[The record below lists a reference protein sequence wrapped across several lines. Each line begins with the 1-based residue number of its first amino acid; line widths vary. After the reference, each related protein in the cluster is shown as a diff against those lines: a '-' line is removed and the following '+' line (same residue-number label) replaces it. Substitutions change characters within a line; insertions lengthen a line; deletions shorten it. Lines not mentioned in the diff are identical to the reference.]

1 MSLLDQIVVLIAN
14 ILTLL
19 IIVDAL
25 SSFFVSPF
33 HPLRQALGR
42 VLNPIYAPVRRI
54 IPPIGMMDFT
64 PLVVMVIIQ
73 IVEYILVRILP

>member
-1 MSLLDQIVVLIAN
+1 MSVLDQLVILIAN

-19 IIVDAL
+19 IIVDSL

-33 HPLRQALGR
+33 HPLRQATGR
-42 VLNPIYAPVRRI
+42 VLNPIYQPVRKI
-54 IPPIGMMDFT
+54 LPSVGMMDFT

-73 IVEYILVRILP
+73 ILEYILIRILP